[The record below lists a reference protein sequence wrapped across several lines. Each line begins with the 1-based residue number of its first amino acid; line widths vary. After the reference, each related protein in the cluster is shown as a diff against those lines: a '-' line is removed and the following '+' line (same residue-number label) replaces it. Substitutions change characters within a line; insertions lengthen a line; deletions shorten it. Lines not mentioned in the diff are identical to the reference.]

1 MADNNKNKKNKK
13 KFTINKNKFKTQ
25 FNDLEAVERETN
37 NRIFGMSNDLLRQ
50 NAEDFD
56 NMREI
61 ITKVDQRQTEVTGPD
76 LIEFFTKMIYENDR
90 DKSRR
95 KSNNKQLPDNI
106 NSFKKSLEAAN
117 NTSMLNNVLYQ
128 EKERIKLYQEYEM
141 VDYYIP
147 QVHQA
152 LDAISDSIISPDD
165 YSKQIFERFYNG
177 EVSSDNNITKL
188 VLENM
193 DTLERTYN
201 IEDKSKKWI
210 HDCITKG
217 DKFIALLN
225 YKDEFSSLLTEDT
238 QLLDESVVLNESN
251 FSISND
257 EQVLLEEL
265 FLLEGEDAS
274 KVNWRSELSN
284 VINNNIV
291 FTTNTNTLLENRA
304 MVKDFQVTDNST
316 NDSFEKIKNS
326 VLKGNGVKINKQQ
339 KEDHEKSIK
348 ELNKVT
354 QASMDGFIAKQD
366 KNVEL
371 NINGTY
377 IKELEPSKTIKASL
391 QSTCFGY
398 YYFDMDDERIRSLS
412 MASNKSRFSQIR
424 LNKSLD
430 FSQTDEAL
438 INPKT
443 KMIVDMFARA
453 LSTKLN
459 KKFIE
464 DNKEFKKMIYELV
477 RQDYIMQKKVR
488 VVYLAPDQVEHLMV
502 EQAPDG
508 YGVSVLSKVLFTCK
522 LYLSVLISTLMMK
535 LSRSVDHRAFYV
547 ETGLSK
553 DVENVI
559 QSFIRDIK
567 SKEIKMSDV
576 QTIDTIFKSMG
587 QFSDYFIPT
596 VNGEKPV
603 EFEIISG
610 QDTNMEDE
618 FLEYLRKSIISGM
631 GVPSSYMNYHDEI
644 DFSRSIAMQ
653 NSRFLRSIVVKQK
666 LLNASFTNIYRKLYM
681 NEFKSEIEES
691 NVDVKKIEVKFPS
704 PATLNATNLADQI
717 STSQSIIDFV
727 VQTLVGDNSQD
738 PKEADS
744 VRKVVT
750 KDFIPGIDWER
761 YEKMIEDNKIET
773 ILSKTEENSSEEG
786 NDY

>member
-90 DKSRR
+90 DKSKR

-128 EKERIKLYQEYEM
+128 EKERIRLYQEYEM

-177 EVSSDNNITKL
+177 EVSSDNEITKL

-193 DTLERTYN
+193 DTIERTYN

-225 YKDEFSSLLTEDT
+225 YKDEFSSLITEDT

-274 KVNWRSELSN
+274 KVNWKSEISN

-377 IKELEPSKTIKASL
+377 IKELEPDKTIKASL

-412 MASNKSRFSQIR
+412 MASNKSRFSQIQ

-488 VVYLAPDQVEHLMV
+488 VVYLTPDQVEHLMV

-666 LLNASFTNIYRKLYM
+666 LLNASFTNIYRKLYI
-681 NEFKSEIEES
+681 NEFGSEIEES
-691 NVDVKKIEVKFPS
+691 NVDVKKIDVKFPS

-761 YEKMIEDNKIET
+761 YEKMIEDNKIEM

-786 NDY
+786 SDY

>member
-1 MADNNKNKKNKK
+1 MADNNKNKKDKK

-56 NMREI
+56 NMRDI

-90 DKSRR
+90 DKSRK

-128 EKERIKLYQEYEM
+128 EKERIKLYQEYEL

-193 DTLERTYN
+193 NTLERTYN

-238 QLLDESVVLNESN
+238 HLLDESVVLNESN

-274 KVNWRSELSN
+274 KVNWRAELSN

-291 FTTNTNTLLENRA
+291 FTTNTNTLLENRE
-304 MVKDFQVTDNST
+304 MVKDFKVTDNST

-354 QASMDGFIAKQD
+354 QASMDGFISKQD

-377 IKELEPSKTIKASL
+377 IKELEPDKTIKASL

-412 MASNKSRFSQIR
+412 MASNKSRFSQIQ
-424 LNKSLD
+424 LNRSLD

-502 EQAPDG
+502 ERAADG

-567 SKEIKMSDV
+567 TKEIKMSDV

-610 QDTNMEDE
+610 QDANMDDE

-666 LLNASFTNIYRKLYM
+666 LLNASFTNIYRKLYI
-681 NEFKSEIEES
+681 NEFGSEIEES
-691 NVDVKKIEVKFPS
+691 NVDVNKIEVKFPS

-761 YEKMIEDNKIET
+761 YEKMIEDNKIEM

-786 NDY
+786 SDY